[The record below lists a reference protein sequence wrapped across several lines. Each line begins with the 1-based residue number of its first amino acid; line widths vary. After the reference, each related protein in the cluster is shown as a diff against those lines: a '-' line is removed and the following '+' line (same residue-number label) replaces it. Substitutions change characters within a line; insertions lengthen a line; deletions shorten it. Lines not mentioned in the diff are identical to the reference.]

1 MIRDRA
7 FPYYLTVALTL
18 GTAVILLAMG
28 RVAICPCG
36 YVDLWGAVGSDEAN
50 MQLAD
55 WYTPSHLLHGLLFY
69 AGLWLVAR
77 RLSVG
82 WRLVLATVLECAWEI
97 LENTDAVIQRYRD
110 TTVSSDY
117 IGDSVVNS
125 LSDIV
130 AMFAGFALA
139 RVIPVWASV
148 AVVVGFEVLTALV
161 IRDGLTLNIIMFL
174 WPMEAILEWQT
185 AG

>member
-1 MIRDRA
+1 MTASRL
-7 FPYYLTVALTL
+7 PYLATFMVTVA
-18 GTAVILLAMG
+18 TALILWGMG
-28 RVAICPCG
+28 RVWICPCG
-36 YVDLWGAVGSDEAN
+36 WVDLWGPVGSVEAN
-50 MQLAD
+50 MQLGD
-55 WYTPSHLLHGLLFY
+55 WYTPSHLLHGFLFY
-69 AGLWLVAR
+69 AGLWIVAR

-117 IGDSVVNS
+117 IGDSVLNS

-139 RVIPVWASV
+139 RVLPVWASV
-148 AVVVGFEVLTALV
+148 LIVVGFEVLTAFI
-161 IRDGLTLNIIMFL
+161 IRDGLALNIIMFI
-174 WPMEAILEWQT
+174 WPSEAILNWQT
-185 AG
+185 GG